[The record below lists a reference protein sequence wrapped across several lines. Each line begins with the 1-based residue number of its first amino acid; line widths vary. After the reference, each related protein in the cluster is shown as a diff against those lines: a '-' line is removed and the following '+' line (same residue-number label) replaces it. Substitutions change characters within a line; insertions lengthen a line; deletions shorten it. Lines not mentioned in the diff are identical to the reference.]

1 MNQLLIL
8 YLALSQ
14 CLDQLEHFINIQIS
28 RIIGIIDI
36 KQKPYFLLQ
45 TNLLVLHVLI
55 RGIESPKRNSEL
67 LEINSSVIW
76 VLVNKYV
83 DDFIA

>member
-36 KQKPYFLLQ
+36 KQKPYFQLQ
-45 TNLLVLHVLI
+45 TNLLVLYVLI
-55 RGIESPKRNSEL
+55 RGIESPKSNSEL
-67 LEINSSVIW
+67 LEINSSVI
-76 VLVNKYV
+76 
-83 DDFIA
+83 